1 MVVKLSG
8 GDSYTHGAV
17 VQLGERFACTE
28 EVAGSSPV
36 SSTIGN
42 DMSYWIVEDFLLE
55 DEHKYYLDICD
66 EVYKKS
72 RQSNSIHYSW
82 NEKNNLNKVE
92 GVFDFEP
99 RLRKLASHPK
109 LVTTARHILNT
120 TEPIDTYISKFFPME
135 PEIGMSTYFHQD
147 NFYFRGN
154 SRKIL
159 SCAVYL
165 EDTNKENGCLRIAE
179 ESHRY
184 GLFPHDVDSGIPFV
198 KWINEEILWR
208 FNIVDF
214 EMKAPYAV
222 FFDVNLVHGCYP
234 NRSKDTRFSLA
245 WEYLESSYKDVPDLN
260 EHWCDRNVVSH

>member
-55 DEHKYYLDICD
+55 DEHKYYLDVCD

-92 GVFDFEP
+92 GIFDFEP
-99 RLRKLASHPK
+99 RLRELASHPK
-109 LVTTARHILNT
+109 LITTARHILNT

>member
-245 WEYLESSYKDVPDLN
+245 WEY
-260 EHWCDRNVVSH
+260 